1 MSPGALLRWLRDLSR
16 WDEWACSKMPLLF
29 AAIYYAAM
37 AGPTAPSLADLAGL
51 ALSLCLYA
59 MFGYMVNAWSDR
71 RADLAAG
78 KPSALA
84 RLPGASAGIL
94 VVFVLL
100 SAMGVPLL
108 LYAGRPDVLVLHGA
122 SLAMAALYSL
132 PPVRFK
138 ERGALGLAASSIAQ
152 RVLPCMTIFQL
163 LGAWDAVAVAMCV
176 LGALVG
182 TRYIMVHQ
190 LLDAAADRATGVRT
204 VATARGEPFLRDT
217 LRAFVFPLEVA
228 ALLVLVALLSLKSPA
243 VAAATAAVAAWNG
256 LQYLRLKAERGS
268 RFSPVSYAVFADYY
282 NFFLPTLLSL
292 LLCAARPSLWPVA
305 VFNALWLSGELGN
318 QAMTLRRV
326 LATAA
331 SASHR

>member
-1 MSPGALLRWLRDLSR
+1 MDFGALLRWLRDLSR
-16 WDEWACSKMPLLF
+16 WDEWASSKMPLLF
-29 AAIYYAAM
+29 AAIYHAAM
-37 AGPTAPSLADLAGL
+37 AGPATPSLADLAGL

-71 RADLAAG
+71 RVDLAAG

-94 VVFVLL
+94 VAFI
-100 SAMGVPLL
+100 LL
-108 LYAGRPDVLVLHGA
+108 LALAVPFLLYRHRPDVLALHGA

-138 ERGALGLAASSIAQ
+138 ERGALGLGVSAVAQ
-152 RVLPCMTIFQL
+152 RVLPCMTVFQL

-190 LLDAAADRATGVRT
+190 ILDAAADRATGVRT
-204 VATARGEPFLRDT
+204 VATVRGVPFLRDA

-228 ALLVLVALLSLKSPA
+228 ALLGVVALLSLEAPA

-256 LQYLRLKAERGS
+256 LQYLTLKAERGA

-305 VFNALWLSGELGN
+305 VFNALWLSGELGR
-318 QAMTLRRV
+318 QAATLRRV

-331 SASHR
+331 SPSHR